1 MHVLEDDGCKLC
13 CRNDAEDS
21 ECEVYTAQD
30 IDLTQGTPCY
40 KGFCSSSVRASL
52 CVMDDCG
59 RTLLLFVFLFVHRIV
74 NFRVCKT
81 LMTSVLCFQ
90 GVDDVSAV
98 CCVCGLF
105 MTSMLYVVFVG
116 CL

>member
-1 MHVLEDDGCKLC
+1 MSIQCLPVHVLEDDGCKLC

-52 CVMDDCG
+52 CLVDACVWSYSS
-59 RTLLLFVFLFVHRIV
+59 RFSSFTFLSI
-74 NFRVCKT
+74 
-81 LMTSVLCFQ
+81 SV
-90 GVDDVSAV
+90 
-98 CCVCGLF
+98 
-105 MTSMLYVVFVG
+105 YVKR
-116 CL
+116 